1 MDDDI
6 DNATIAYANN
16 GSKIPSS
23 YTYTPINHP
32 GAVFT
37 VALGVNDMSNGA
49 FMNSSGQSGQIV
61 GWYSDSTSTHGF
73 LFDGLATW
81 TQIDYPGAQWT
92 NGDGISNSGQIV
104 GTYFDSSGYHG
115 FQWNAGAPTKL
126 DYPGAVGATQVFAI
140 NDAGQ
145 IVGYYQ
151 DSTNAW
157 HGFLYYAGKF
167 YPINYSGAT
176 GTFVAGINGDGVV
189 SGYYYGSPNG
199 FFYYPQPPTWTGQFS
214 GPVSFAGG
222 SGTFMYGNNNDN
234 QLTGFTE
241 TTTGGEGLTFSN
253 GVLFTTFQYPGQNN
267 TVLYSANDFGQMVGT
282 YGAVYQRLVITSQ
295 P

>member
-92 NGDGISNSGQIV
+92 NADGISNSGQIV

-115 FQWNAGAPTKL
+115 FQWNAGAPTKI

-199 FFYYPQPPTWTGQFS
+199 FFYYPQPPTWTGPVQWS
-214 GPVSFAGG
+214 GLLRRGERNLHVWQQQRQPANRVYENNNGGRGADIQQRRALHDVPISRSEQHGPVLG
-222 SGTFMYGNNNDN
+222 
-234 QLTGFTE
+234 
-241 TTTGGEGLTFSN
+241 
-253 GVLFTTFQYPGQNN
+253 
-267 TVLYSANDFGQMVGT
+267 
-282 YGAVYQRLVITSQ
+282 
-295 P
+295 